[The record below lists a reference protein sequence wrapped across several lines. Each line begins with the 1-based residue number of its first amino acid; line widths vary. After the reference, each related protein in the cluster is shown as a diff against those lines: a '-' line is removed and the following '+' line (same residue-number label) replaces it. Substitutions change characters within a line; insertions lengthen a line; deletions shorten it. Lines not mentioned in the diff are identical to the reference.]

1 MINST
6 AYYND
11 FWNEMRGAQAVTD
24 SFYNNRESK
33 TNAYHLPGESNKKY
47 TAALQKESVVRQLAT
62 VVNAT
67 RSDSR
72 IYAFDCDGQAEWGE
86 GNGTDD
92 MGNEDDFRRFD
103 IQAYR
108 LSELIKLGTV
118 FASDQSFAIE
128 DYVIGKM
135 ARCFG
140 TSEEQAFINGTGVN
154 QPTGILH
161 ATDGAET
168 GVTAESD
175 SVISYD
181 EIIKLYL
188 SVDKKYRKHGTWLM
202 NDETALLLRTLKDSA
217 GNYLWKDS
225 NETIFSK
232 PVQIVDSMPSIGKGQ
247 KVIAF
252 GDFSNYWLVQ
262 RFPLT
267 IRTLKEKFAM
277 RGQVGY
283 LGCEYMDGKL
293 IRKDAVKVLQMAAD

>member
-1 MINST
+1 MVNST

-11 FWNEMRGAQAVTD
+11 FWNEMRGVQVVTD

-33 TNAYHLPGESNKKY
+33 TNAYHLPEASNRKY
-47 TAALQKESVVRQLAT
+47 TAALQEESVVRQLAT

-72 IYAFDCDGQAEWGE
+72 IYAFDCEGQAEWGE
-86 GNGTDD
+86 GNDAED
-92 MGNEDDFRRFD
+92 MDNEGDFKRFD
-103 IQAYR
+103 VQAYR
-108 LSELIKLGTV
+108 LSELVKLGTV
-118 FASDQSFAIE
+118 FTSDQSFAIE

-140 TSEEQAFINGTGVN
+140 SSEEQAFINGTGVN

-161 ATDGAET
+161 ATEGAET

-202 NDETALLLRTLKDSA
+202 NDETALTLRILKDSS

-225 NETIFSK
+225 TETIFSK
-232 PVQIVDSMPSIGKGQ
+232 PVQIIDSMPSIGKGQ

-262 RFPLT
+262 RFPMT
-267 IRTLKEKFAM
+267 IRTLKEKFAV
-277 RGQVGY
+277 RGQIGY
-283 LGCEYMDGKL
+283 LGCEYLDGKL

>member
-1 MINST
+1 MVNST

-11 FWNEMRGAQAVTD
+11 FWNEMRGVQVVTD

-33 TNAYHLPGESNKKY
+33 TNAYHLPEASNRKY
-47 TAALQKESVVRQLAT
+47 TAALQEESVVRQLAT

-72 IYAFDCDGQAEWGE
+72 IYAFDCEGQAEWGE
-86 GNGTDD
+86 GNDAED
-92 MGNEDDFRRFD
+92 MNNEGDFKRFD
-103 IQAYR
+103 VQVYR
-108 LSELIKLGTV
+108 LSELVKLGTV
-118 FASDQSFAIE
+118 FTSDQSFAIE
-128 DYVIGKM
+128 NYVIRKM

-140 TSEEQAFINGTGVN
+140 SSEEQAFINGTGVN

-161 ATDGAET
+161 ATEGAET

-175 SVISYD
+175 SAISYD

-188 SVDKKYRKHGTWLM
+188 SVDKKYRKHGTWIM
-202 NDETALLLRTLKDSA
+202 NDETALALRTLKDSA
-217 GNYLWKDS
+217 GNYLWKESD
-225 NETIFSK
+225 ETIFSK

-283 LGCEYMDGKL
+283 LGCEYLDGKL

>member
-11 FWNEMRGAQAVTD
+11 FWNEMRGKQAVTD
-24 SFYNNRESK
+24 NLYNNRESK

-47 TAALQKESVVRQLAT
+47 TAVLQKESAVRQLAT

-72 IYAFDCDGQAEWGE
+72 LWTFDCEGQAEWGDMVNLE
-86 GNGTDD
+86 GMD
-92 MGNEDDFRRFD
+92 NEDDFQRFEV
-103 IQAYR
+103 QAYR
-108 LSELIKLGTV
+108 LSELVRLGLE

-140 TSEEQAFINGTGVN
+140 TSEEQAFINGTGEN

-175 SVISYD
+175 SAMMKSSNCIYPWIRNTVNM
-181 EIIKLYL
+181 
-188 SVDKKYRKHGTWLM
+188 VHGL
-202 NDETALLLRTLKDSA
+202 
-217 GNYLWKDS
+217 
-225 NETIFSK
+225 
-232 PVQIVDSMPSIGKGQ
+232 
-247 KVIAF
+247 
-252 GDFSNYWLVQ
+252 
-262 RFPLT
+262 
-267 IRTLKEKFAM
+267 
-277 RGQVGY
+277 
-283 LGCEYMDGKL
+283 
-293 IRKDAVKVLQMAAD
+293 

>member
-11 FWNEMRGAQAVTD
+11 FWNEMRGKQAVTD
-24 SFYNNRESK
+24 SLYNNRESK

-47 TAALQKESVVRQLAT
+47 TAVLRKESAVRQLAT
-62 VVNAT
+62 IVNAT
-67 RSDSR
+67 EVTDVFGHLTVKVRLNGAIWSIWR
-72 IYAFDCDGQAEWGE
+72 EWI
-86 GNGTDD
+86 TRTI
-92 MGNEDDFRRFD
+92 FQRFEV
-103 IQAYR
+103 QAYR
-108 LSELIKLGTV
+108 LSELVRLGLE

-140 TSEEQAFINGTGVN
+140 TSEEQAFINGTGEN

-202 NDETALLLRTLKDSA
+202 NDETALALRTLKDSA
-217 GNYLWKDS
+217 GNYLWKESD
-225 NETIFSK
+225 ETIFSK

-247 KVIAF
+247 KLIAF
-252 GDFSNYWLVQ
+252 GDFSNYWLLHRFPPTITTQIRWLVQ

-277 RGQVGY
+277 RGQVGVSIWT
-283 LGCEYMDGKL
+283 EN
-293 IRKDAVKVLQMAAD
+293 

>member
-11 FWNEMRGAQAVTD
+11 FWNEMRGKQAVTD
-24 SFYNNRESK
+24 SLYNNRESK

-47 TAALQKESVVRQLAT
+47 TAVLRKESAVRQLAT
-62 VVNAT
+62 IVNAT
-67 RSDSR
+67 EVTDVFGHLTVKVRLNGAIWSIWR
-72 IYAFDCDGQAEWGE
+72 EWI
-86 GNGTDD
+86 TRTI
-92 MGNEDDFRRFD
+92 FQRFEV
-103 IQAYR
+103 QAYR
-108 LSELIKLGTV
+108 LSELVRLGLE

-140 TSEEQAFINGTGVN
+140 TSEEQAFINGTGEN

-175 SVISYD
+175 SAISYD

-202 NDETALLLRTLKDSA
+202 NDETALALRTLKDSA
-217 GNYLWKDS
+217 GNYLWKESD
-225 NETIFSK
+225 ETIFSK

-247 KVIAF
+247 KLIAF
-252 GDFSNYWLVQ
+252 GDFSNYWLLQ

-283 LGCEYMDGKL
+283 LGCEYLDGKL